1 MPLTRIDHP
10 MNPIIKNLLWLSHE
24 IGREERHLAILGE
37 GNTSADAADGTFWVK
52 ASGSNLST
60 LDEADLTP
68 VRFDAINAA
77 LDDTQLDDSGVRE
90 ILLSARADPEAKL
103 PSVETFMHAV
113 CLQEGGAKWIGH
125 CHPVSVL
132 QILCSGLGAVPFQ
145 KHVFPDGIVVCGRHL
160 GVVPYIDP
168 GIELAR
174 SVRSELRRFQAEYG
188 NSPKVILL
196 VNHGPVALGQSE
208 KEVLNILLMLDK
220 WARILVGNHTLG
232 GPEFLSEKTSAR
244 IDTRPDEHY
253 RRTQI
258 AATK

>member
-1 MPLTRIDHP
+1 

-24 IGREERHLAILGE
+24 IGREDRHLAILGE
-37 GNTSADAADGTFWVK
+37 GNTSADAGDGTFWVK

-68 VRFDAINAA
+68 VRFDAITAA
-77 LDDTQLDDSGVRE
+77 LDDTKLDDSGVRE
-90 ILLSARADPEAKL
+90 VLLASRADAEAKL

-113 CLQEGGAKWIGH
+113 CLQEGGAQWIGH

-132 QILCSGLGAVPFQ
+132 QILCSQQGAAPFLQ
-145 KHVFPDGIVVCGRHL
+145 HVFPDEIVVCGRHL
-160 GVVPYIDP
+160 GVVPYVDP

-174 SVRSELRRFQAEYG
+174 SVRTELRRFQGEHGSA
-188 NSPKVILL
+188 PKVILL

-220 WARILVGNHTLG
+220 WARILVGNFSLG
-232 GPEFLSEKTSAR
+232 GPGFLPEKTSTR

-253 RRTQI
+253 RRAQI
-258 AATK
+258 AALK

>member
-1 MPLTRIDHP
+1 

-24 IGREERHLAILGE
+24 IGREDRQLAILGE
-37 GNTSADAADGTFWVK
+37 GNTSADAGDGTFWVK

-60 LDEADLTP
+60 LDETDLTP
-68 VRFDAINAA
+68 VRFDAITAA
-77 LDDTQLDDSGVRE
+77 LDDTGLDDSGVRAV
-90 ILLSARADPEAKL
+90 LLAARADTEAKL

-113 CLQEGGAKWIGH
+113 CLQEGGAPWIGH

-132 QILCSGLGAVPFQ
+132 QILCSQQGAAPFLQ
-145 KHVFPDGIVVCGRHL
+145 HVFPDEIVVCGRHL

-174 SVRSELRRFQAEYG
+174 SVRTELRRFQGEHG

-220 WARILVGNHTLG
+220 WARILVGNFSLG
-232 GPEFLSEKTSAR
+232 GPEFLPEKTSTR

-253 RRTQI
+253 RRAQI
-258 AATK
+258 AATKS